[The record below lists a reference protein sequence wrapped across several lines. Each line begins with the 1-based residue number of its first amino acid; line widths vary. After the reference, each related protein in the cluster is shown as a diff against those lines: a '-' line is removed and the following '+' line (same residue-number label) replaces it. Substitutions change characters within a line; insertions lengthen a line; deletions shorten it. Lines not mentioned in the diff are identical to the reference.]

1 MAASFSSFVRL
12 TILVNVW
19 GFVDS
24 KNSSSSSVISIVG
37 WRASISSIFASS
49 VTFSLTIL
57 SSKLKLNPESFLVS
71 SLITGVLW
79 ACSNISFFVS
89 HQAKIGKNCVIY
101 QGVTIGEKFDA
112 GPAPMI
118 GDNVVIYPHSIIIGD
133 IKIGN
138 NVKIGA
144 GSIVTKDV
152 PDNCIVAGNPAQII
166 KMSE

>member
-1 MAASFSSFVRL
+1 MDKTNGVFQKKILNKIQHYNHKKYWKRRDYLLDSSKKNKLKKIFYLIYIKRIDAKHLSSF
-12 TILVNVW
+12 
-19 GFVDS
+19 G
-24 KNSSSSSVISIVG
+24 
-37 WRASISSIFASS
+37 
-49 VTFSLTIL
+49 
-57 SSKLKLNPESFLVS
+57 
-71 SLITGVLW
+71 
-79 ACSNISFFVS
+79 SNINSGAIFETSPSLPHGPNLIFVS

-144 GSIVTKDV
+144 GSIATKDV

>member
-1 MAASFSSFVRL
+1 
-12 TILVNVW
+12 
-19 GFVDS
+19 
-24 KNSSSSSVISIVG
+24 
-37 WRASISSIFASS
+37 
-49 VTFSLTIL
+49 
-57 SSKLKLNPESFLVS
+57 
-71 SLITGVLW
+71 
-79 ACSNISFFVS
+79 
-89 HQAKIGKNCVIY
+89 
-101 QGVTIGEKFDA
+101 
-112 GPAPMI
+112 MI